1 MSAFQNSHIFLNPE
15 DMECCLVADI
25 VAEFS
30 IGFYRPYTKLKSKM
44 GTNVGLN
51 LSLVKSKQFFHD
63 KD

>member
-1 MSAFQNSHIFLNPE
+1 MSAFQNSHIFFNPE

-51 LSLVKSKQFFHD
+51 LSLVKK
-63 KD
+63 